1 MKYDINDFILK
12 YQDADFLTLI
22 VEVTKEVQ
30 HLDARY
36 MRLKRNEYDEGLGY
50 YRDHVGDF
58 LFYLNSGMV
67 PAGIKLTGLQKFLP
81 IIENLVNKG
90 QFKPEALNVFK

>member
-1 MKYDINDFILK
+1 MKYDLNDFILK

-22 VEVTKEVQ
+22 VEVTKEVRQ
-30 HLDARY
+30 LDARY
-36 MRLKRNEYDEGLGY
+36 MRLKRNQYDEGLGY

-58 LFYLNSGMV
+58 LFYLNCGIV
-67 PAGIKLTGLQKFLP
+67 PAGIGLKGLQKFQP

-90 QFKPEALNVFK
+90 QFKPQALDIFK